1 MQRNPWIRGQFM
13 RHFIPICFLLFAATG
28 MLAQNRHVKE
38 TLYPTYKGLVMAGYQ
53 GWFIQKDGK
62 MYTDPSK
69 IKIDMWPDMRE
80 YEKTYPT
87 GFRYADGTT
96 ATFFS
101 ASDKSTIDLHFKWMK
116 QYGIDGAFMQRFF
129 DYTRPGSQRREIFST
144 MLSNALEAASKY
156 DRAIAVEYDLSG
168 LRASGEDCTPIIE
181 DWKYLVD
188 SIRVTN
194 QKGKKT
200 YLFHNGKPLVALWG
214 IGFPDR
220 PYNIREIGLHKL
232 LDFLKNDPVYGGC
245 SVLVGVPT
253 YFRELGSDCV
263 KDSLLHEIIRMA
275 DIVLPWMVG
284 RFDEKNYDAFKE
296 NVAKD
301 VVWCKQNHVD
311 YAPVVWPGFSWHNLR
326 KDTPSNAKPRNGGSF
341 YWKQVHN
348 CVQSGV
354 EMLFIAMFDEVNEST
369 AIFKCTDNPPVSTE
383 AVFITMEGKPSDHY
397 LWLTG
402 EAAKMLRKEIPL
414 SSQMPVRKE

>member
-1 MQRNPWIRGQFM
+1 MQNDLQIGRRLIR
-13 RHFIPICFLLFAATG
+13 HLIPFLLLVIVSTG
-28 MLAQNRHVKE
+28 VSAKNKHAKE
-38 TLYPTYKGLVMAGYQ
+38 TVYPTYKGLVMAGYQ
-53 GWFIQKDGK
+53 GWFVQENGR
-62 MYTDPSK
+62 MYTDPAK

-80 YEKTYPT
+80 YEISYPT
-87 GFRYADGTT
+87 GFRYADGST

-101 ASDKSTIDLHFKWMK
+101 ATDKSTIDLHFKWMK
-116 QYGIDGAFMQRFF
+116 QYGIDGVFMQRFF
-129 DYTRPGSQRREIFST
+129 DYTRLGSQRREVFSR
-144 MLSNALEAASKY
+144 MLTNALEAASRY
-156 DRAIAVEYDLSG
+156 ERAIAVEYDLSG

-188 SIRVTN
+188 SIGVTN

-200 YLFHNGKPLVALWG
+200 HLFHNGKPLVAIWG

-220 PYNIREIGLHKL
+220 PYNIREIGLLKL
-232 LDFLKNDPVYGGC
+232 IDFLKNDPAYGGC

-284 RFDEKNYDAFKE
+284 RVDEYNYDAFKE

-341 YWKQVHN
+341 YWKQVYN

-402 EAAKMLRKEIPL
+402 EAAKMLRREMPL
-414 SSQMPVRKE
+414 SSQIPVRKE